1 MELDFYYRNFKKYN
15 SVQQLLLLFVDVFK
29 CNNDNV
35 IGKHPTHV
43 FFTFRIYYLFF
54 CFFCESKFVK
64 TNLSL
69 RFEQ

>member
-54 CFFCESKFVK
+54 AFFV
-64 TNLSL
+64 NRNSL
-69 RFEQ
+69 KLT